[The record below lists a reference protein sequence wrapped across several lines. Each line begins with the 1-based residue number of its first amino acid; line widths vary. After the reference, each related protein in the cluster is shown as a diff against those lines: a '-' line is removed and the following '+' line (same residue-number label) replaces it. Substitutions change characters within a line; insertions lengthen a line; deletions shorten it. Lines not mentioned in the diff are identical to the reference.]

1 MSMNGSAL
9 PPDALSSDCDGD
21 SADLATWT
29 RYFDDLEVA
38 MHDFEVGLSQHDVAP
53 LRPVITPAGHPPEEL
68 RERSSG
74 LYTQI
79 TELEFRARVL
89 REEVRAEFA
98 RLPRGGRAATDTK
111 GDWDYGSSLDIR
123 G

>member
-1 MSMNGSAL
+1 VSTDSPARPAHL
-9 PPDALSSDCDGD
+9 EDGE
-21 SADLATWT
+21 SADLATWVT
-29 RYFDDLEVA
+29 YFNELEAA

-53 LRPVITPAGHPPEEL
+53 LRPVLTPNGHPPEEL

-89 REEVRAEFA
+89 REEIRAEFA
-98 RLPRGGRAATDTK
+98 RLPRGGRMPVETK
-111 GDWDYGSSLDIR
+111 GDWDFGSSLDIR

>member
-1 MSMNGSAL
+1 MTMSIDGPTVPS
-9 PPDALSSDCDGD
+9 DRDGDGSSDLG
-21 SADLATWT
+21 TWT
-29 RYFDDLEVA
+29 RYFDDLESA
-38 MHDFEVGLSQHDVAP
+38 MHDFEVGLSQHEVAP
-53 LRPVITPAGHPPEEL
+53 LRLVETPAGHPPEEL

-79 TELEFRARVL
+79 TELEFRARVV

-98 RLPRGGRAATDTK
+98 RLPRGGRTVSDSK
-111 GDWDYGSSLDIR
+111 GDWDFGSSLDIR